1 MKSAALA
8 MAKPFIFV
16 YNKTH
21 WFTDQEAW
29 GVYRF
34 AAFVEAGTWAL
45 LISAIVYRRLGLPEA
60 DSVVSFAGR
69 VHGMAFVVYIIF
81 VLVVAR
87 SMEWG
92 IGRIA
97 LAVAAGSPPFGSLV
111 FEKLMSHYRK
121 RRSAHIEPPKNLE
134 G

>member
-1 MKSAALA
+1 MKTAALA
-8 MAKPFIFV
+8 VARPFVFV

-21 WFTDQEAW
+21 WFTDKEAW

-45 LISAIVYRRLGLPEA
+45 LISAIIYRRIGLPEA

-97 LAVAAGSPPFGSLV
+97 LATAAGSPPFGSLV
-111 FEKLMSHYRK
+111 FEKIMSHYRK
-121 RRSAHIEPPKNLE
+121 KRPATIEPPKNLE
-134 G
+134 

>member
-1 MKSAALA
+1 MKSVAIAAA
-8 MAKPFIFV
+8 RPFIFV

-21 WFTDQEAW
+21 WFTDKEAW

-34 AAFVEAGTWAL
+34 AAFVEAGTWTL
-45 LISAIVYRRLGLPEA
+45 LISAIIYRRLGLPEA

-81 VLVVAR
+81 VLIVAR

-97 LAVAAGSPPFGSLV
+97 LAAAAGSPPFGSLV
-111 FEKLMSHYRK
+111 FENLMARYRK
-121 RRSAHIEPPKNLE
+121 KRPAKIAPPKDLTD
-134 G
+134 